1 MVNNFK
7 TALVTGAAGFIGA
20 ATCKK
25 LLKEGI
31 NVIGIDDLNDY
42 YSVNLKKNR
51 LEEIDKIS
59 KITDIKWEFYKNGIE
74 DFDILN
80 YIFKKNKPDVVINLA
95 AQAGVRHSIKKPFS
109 FVKSNLNGFTNILE
123 LCREYKIN
131 NLIFASSSSVY
142 GGNRKMPYSEND
154 PVNHPLSLYGATK
167 RSNELIAHTYS
178 HVFGI
183 PTIGLRFFTVYGP
196 WGRPDMAPMLFANAI
211 LHNEPIQ
218 VFNYGEM
225 ERDFTFID
233 DIVEAIFKCCF
244 KPATPN
250 NKFDYLN
257 PDPSSSFAPYRLF
270 NIGNSRPIKL
280 LKFIEILE
288 KEIGIK
294 AVKNFK
300 PMVKGDVKSTKAEC
314 LRLSDWIQFTPKT
327 SIDRGVEYFIKWY
340 RDYYSI

>member
-1 MVNNFK
+1 MTNI
-7 TALVTGAAGFIGA
+7 LVTGADGFIGSHLSRHLSKKGYRVHGIDSISDYYE
-20 ATCKK
+20 KK
-25 LLKEGI
+25 LKLDRLKWVK
-31 NVIGIDDLNDY
+31 NKNFRFTQLNLLD
-42 YSVNLKKNR
+42 KKN
-51 LEEIDKIS
+51 LEIFFSENK
-59 KITDIKWEFYKNGIE
+59 
-74 DFDILN
+74 FDLI
-80 YIFKKNKPDVVINLA
+80 IHLA
-95 AQAGVRHSIKKPFS
+95 AQPGVLYSLENPFAYIE
-109 FVKSNLNGFTNILE
+109 NNIIAYLNILE
-123 LCREYKIN
+123 LSKKYEVK
-131 NLIFASSSSVY
+131 NLIYASSSSVY
-142 GGNRKMPYSEND
+142 GKGNKLPFSESAKTDTPLTVYS
-154 PVNHPLSLYGATK
+154 ATK
-167 RSNELIAHTYS
+167 ITDEYISYVYSNLYS
-178 HVFGI
+178 MNFV
-183 PTIGLRFFTVYGP
+183 GLRFFTVYGP